1 MHHNNSHTVTTRSAG
16 SLSASVPADA
26 SSSLFLDV
34 VVYDVVVD
42 RSSIV
47 LSHRIASSPT
57 MVTTAR
63 LTMALLAAACAV
75 QYASAFCARPAWA
88 GASATARRRPPPP
101 TMKLQLTPEPG
112 CPWIEELEVDVE
124 PVRVQNVIFRPRGP
138 SNYVCVKDDDGV
150 DSVAINGNTLMPA
163 TDYLLG
169 DGQVTKRDSMKIRW
183 SRDCGGP
190 HPPPLPSSMPSEQ
203 EERAW
208 GQRQRAASGPRRCL
222 GGGSG
227 RGAE

>member
-1 MHHNNSHTVTTRSAG
+1 
-16 SLSASVPADA
+16 
-26 SSSLFLDV
+26 
-34 VVYDVVVD
+34 
-42 RSSIV
+42 
-47 LSHRIASSPT
+47 

-208 GQRQRAASGPRRCL
+208 GQRQRPAGRAGASVVVRAVEQSERAYRRRPRTTACPRRL
-222 GGGSG
+222 SSRSSPPSGS
-227 RGAE
+227 RGDAPAPLAHA